1 METTRG
7 QWLSCRVW
15 RYPSSST
22 KGSADSSIRK
32 KVSHAFFSSLQSLL
46 RSLSATCLLVVY
58 LWDGLVKT

>member
-1 METTRG
+1 VAF
-7 QWLSCRVW
+7 LSRLEV
-15 RYPSSST
+15 SAELN
-22 KGSADSSIRK
+22 KGSADSSICK